1 MDRNFFVSC
10 GLMFS
15 AAFLVPFEVQF
26 LAAIF
31 LAYWAG
37 IWIARD

>member
-10 GLMFS
+10 GLMFF
-15 AAFLVPFEVQF
+15 AVFLVPFEVQF